1 MTSQSGAHA
10 AVHSVA
16 HAAVQAAR
24 RETPQNMPKKLYQM
38 SIEERLSHLVSND
51 VLSRDAADAYLASVV
66 DDSTSRMS
74 ENVIGEL
81 VSPIGI
87 VESIEVN
94 GERCTVPMT
103 TEEPSV
109 VAAANHGAKMAVS
122 GFIATSHRDGIYG
135 QILLDA
141 PRTGMKPSDFNWQQ
155 LNDVI
160 PDLIRL
166 VTQRFDNLSKRGGG
180 LVSIETHE
188 HGMSCDM
195 LIKVNTAQ
203 AMGANIVNS
212 ILKCLVQ
219 EIERVLPGLNAIM
232 AIVSNYP
239 SQLVDVESRIPFA
252 QLAKTESAGRSI
264 ARNIDRIAHFAEHNA
279 YRAVTNNKGIM
290 NGVDAVIAACGND
303 TRAVEAACHQLA
315 ALSGQYLPLS
325 HWRANED
332 SQELVG
338 TMTLALPIGAVG
350 GAIASRPAIRRNMEL
365 MRKPDVRRLSELVAS
380 VGLANN
386 LAALHALAG
395 EGIQHGHMRLQAVQ
409 TAVAVGA
416 NDEEIAQLTAR
427 MVARSDYSQSW
438 AADELKRLRD
448 APDAQ

>member
-1 MTSQSGAHA
+1 
-10 AVHSVA
+10 
-16 HAAVQAAR
+16 
-24 RETPQNMPKKLYQM
+24 M
-38 SIEERLSHLVSND
+38 SIDERLRYLVSHD
-51 VLSRDAADAYLASVV
+51 VLSQAAADAYRASIV
-66 DDSTSRMS
+66 DESTSRMS

-87 VESIEVN
+87 VESIVVN

-109 VAAANHGAKMAVS
+109 VAAANHGAKMAVA
-122 GFIATSHRDGIYG
+122 GFTATSHRDGIYG
-135 QILLDA
+135 QILLDVQHEGTQA
-141 PRTGMKPSDFNWQQ
+141 SDFDWKQ
-155 LNDVI
+155 LNALI

-166 VTQRFDNLSKRGGG
+166 IARRFDSLSQRGGG

-188 HGMSCDM
+188 DGPSCDM
-195 LIKVNTAQ
+195 LVKVNTAQ

-212 ILKCLVQ
+212 ILECLVQ
-219 EIERVLPGLNAIM
+219 KIEQALPELNAVM

-239 SQLVDVESRIPFA
+239 SQLVDVEVRVPFA
-252 QLAKTESAGRSI
+252 QLAKQESAARSI
-264 ARNIDRIAHFAEHNA
+264 AGNIDRMAHFAERNA

-290 NGVDAVIAACGND
+290 NGVDAVTAACGND

-315 ALSGQYLPLS
+315 SLSGRYLPLS
-325 HWRANED
+325 HWHANED
-332 SQELVG
+332 AQELVG
-338 TMTLALPIGAVG
+338 TMQLALPIGAVG

-365 MRKPDVRRLSELVAS
+365 MGQPDARRLSELIAS

-395 EGIQHGHMRLQAVQ
+395 EGIQHGHMRLQAMQ

-416 NDEEIAQLTAR
+416 KDEEIALLAAR
-427 MVARSDYSQSW
+427 MVAQSDYSQSW
-438 AADELKRLRD
+438 AADELKRLRNER
-448 APDAQ
+448 AAHVSPAEA